1 MIQHLC
7 FCIICCSIRMPWG
20 YFVYVGNGAP
30 FFAIFDSGLC
40 SSLCLVCYIFD
51 FFGFFAMQGS
61 SKRSSGLAMHTG
73 GFNSNWFK
81 AIIVK
86 EVIVFS
92 AFCNLS
98 LLWQPLW

>member
-1 MIQHLC
+1 
-7 FCIICCSIRMPWG
+7 MPWG

-98 LLWQPLW
+98 LCCCYGNLSGGVALNV